1 MNIFDPKKKGFKQT
15 SMELY
20 ILGAFLFVGIGMV
33 LSLLGSGGAILTIPV
48 LVYVFGINPYWAT
61 SYSLFI
67 MGLSNWAATVDNI
80 RKKAIY
86 YKIGL
91 YFAIP
96 ALGVTFFIRRFILP
110 AIPSVLFENETML
123 ISKGSVILFVF
134 SFLIFLTAI
143 RTLRDT
149 SVEKHQALR
158 ISPLRNVFQGA
169 GIGLVTG
176 FVGAGGGFLIVPA
189 LAFGAKVPMRE
200 AIATS
205 LFIIS
210 ITTSL
215 GFLGDLNPEVYMDWP
230 FLLYCA
236 ACSILGVVIANP
248 LKNKFTNRGL
258 KLIFGYFILGLSL
271 FVFLIE
277 LYKIGVG

>member
-1 MNIFDPKKKGFKQT
+1 
-15 SMELY
+15 MELY

-80 RKKAIY
+80 RKKSIY

-110 AIPSVLFENETML
+110 ALPSVLFENETML
-123 ISKGSVILFVF
+123 ISKGSAILFVF
-134 SFLIFLTAI
+134 SFLIFFTAI

-158 ISPLRNVFQGA
+158 ISPLHNVFQGA

-236 ACSILGVVIANP
+236 ACSILGVGIANP